1 MADLYIKNAKIVTE
15 HTIFNGGIVVEGD
28 KVAEVVAGDLP
39 VQADQV
45 VDLGGKL
52 LLPGLIDG
60 HVHFNEPGREHWE
73 GYTTGSM
80 AAAAGGITTFLEMP
94 LNAIPPSTSR
104 AFLAQKREA
113 VCDRSVVDF
122 GNWGGLV
129 DDNLSDLADL
139 HADGVMAFKAFVSN
153 SGVEYERLD
162 DDLIY
167 AGLLK
172 MAELGNVLGLHAENE
187 YVTRYL
193 ARQMKAAGRTDRAS
207 WYESRPPETELEA
220 IQRAIF
226 WARVT
231 KGNLMIV
238 HVSVAE
244 GLRAL
249 AQAKQEG
256 VRVIAETC
264 PHYLFFDHQD
274 FERIGPAAKCA
285 PPIRSRENVEAM
297 WQCVLAGI
305 VDVIGS
311 DHSPCNWEE
320 KAKGVE
326 NIWKAWGG
334 ISGVQTLSA
343 VLLSEGVNKR
353 GLSLPA
359 MVRMTSANP
368 ARLYGLYP
376 QKGALLPGSDADMTV
391 VDLEKEWT
399 LSTED
404 LLYKNKH
411 SAYVGYS
418 FKGKVEQTYVRGK
431 LVYKDGKIVSQ
442 PGYGRLLRRQ
452 YPFAAQR

>member
-1 MADLYIKNAKIVTE
+1 
-15 HTIFNGGIVVEGD
+15 
-28 KVAEVVAGDLP
+28 
-39 VQADQV
+39 
-45 VDLGGKL
+45 
-52 LLPGLIDG
+52 
-60 HVHFNEPGREHWE
+60 
-73 GYTTGSM
+73 
-80 AAAAGGITTFLEMP
+80 
-94 LNAIPPSTSR
+94 
-104 AFLAQKREA
+104 
-113 VCDRSVVDF
+113 
-122 GNWGGLV
+122 
-129 DDNLSDLADL
+129 
-139 HADGVMAFKAFVSN
+139 
-153 SGVEYERLD
+153 
-162 DDLIY
+162 
-167 AGLLK
+167 
-172 MAELGNVLGLHAENE
+172 
-187 YVTRYL
+187 
-193 ARQMKAAGRTDRAS
+193 MKAAGRTDRAS

-220 IQRAIF
+220 IQRALF